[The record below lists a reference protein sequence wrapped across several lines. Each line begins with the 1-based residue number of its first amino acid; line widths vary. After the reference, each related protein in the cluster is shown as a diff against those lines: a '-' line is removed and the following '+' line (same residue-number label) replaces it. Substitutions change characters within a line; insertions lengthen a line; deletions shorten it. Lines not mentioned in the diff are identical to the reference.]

1 MTENIALGL
10 TLVVVVGVIAQWIA
24 WKTKLPSILLLLLA
38 GLLIGPGLNLVN
50 ADRLFEDALFPIVS
64 LSVAII
70 LFEGGLSLRLSE
82 IKGMANVIRNLIT
95 TGIIVTWILTSLA
108 SRYILDFGW
117 DISILFGA
125 ILIVTGPTVII
136 PLLRQVRPQGQVG
149 TILKWE
155 GIVND
160 PIGVMF
166 AVIVFE
172 VLLSGGIGTSIAVIL
187 AGVSKTVILGS
198 IVGGLGAY
206 IIYLFI
212 KKNLIPEFLLNSAS
226 LAIVV
231 GIFELSNLLQSESGL
246 WAVTLMGIILANQK
260 KVQLKHI
267 VEFKENLR
275 VILIASLF
283 ILLASRIDLS
293 LIQLIDYRIIIFL
306 VVSIIIIRP
315 LSVVLSTIN
324 SGLKWQEKLFISAM
338 APRGIVA
345 AAITSIFSIRLSSL
359 NGYEEAT
366 LLIPYVFVIIIGSVA
381 IYGLAAA
388 PLALKLGL
396 SRKVP
401 TGTLFLGGHRWALD
415 LALLVK
421 KAGLNV
427 LIADSNSLNI
437 SKAKSLGLPT
447 YHGNILSEIML
458 DDLDLD
464 GLGHLVALT
473 PNDEVNALACIKFA
487 DVFGQKHVFQVAKNS
502 KMVRSDE
509 NYSKLGGKTLG
520 NKQLT
525 CKLIAD
531 MLLQNGK
538 FELIPLSKER
548 SFSTVTANSTSV
560 FVALVHISESG
571 EPKWLGSAED
581 MPSQVSGKVIVLR
594 YEEVE
599 PSNLY

>member
-24 WKTKLPSILLLLLA
+24 WRTKLPSILLLLLA

-50 ADRLFEDALFPIVS
+50 ADSLFKETLFPIVS

-82 IKGMANVIRNLIT
+82 IKGMANVITNLIT
-95 TGIIVTWILTSLA
+95 IGIVVTWVLTSLA
-108 SRYILDFGW
+108 ARYILDFGW

-172 VLLSGGIGTSIAVIL
+172 VLISGGIGSGIGVIL

-198 IVGGLGAY
+198 IVGATGAY
-206 IIYLFI
+206 IIFIVI
-212 KKNLIPEFLLNSAS
+212 KKNWIPEFLLNSAT

-293 LIQLIDYRIIIFL
+293 LIQLIDYRVITFL
-306 VVSIIIIRP
+306 VISILIIRP
-315 LSVVLSTIN
+315 LSVVFSTIN
-324 SGLKWQEKLFISAM
+324 TGLSWQEKLFISSM

-345 AAITSIFSIRLSSL
+345 AAITSIFSIRLSTQY
-359 NGYEEAT
+359 GYDEAT
-366 LLIPYVFVIIIGSVA
+366 LLIPYIFVIIIGSVA

-415 LALLVK
+415 LALLIK
-421 KAGLNV
+421 SAGLDV

-437 SKAKSLGLPT
+437 SKAKSMDLPT
-447 YHGNILSEIML
+447 YHGNVLSEITL
-458 DDLDLD
+458 DELDLD

-487 DVFGQKHVFQVAKNS
+487 DVFGQKHVFQVARTH
-502 KMVRSDE
+502 KMVRGDE
-509 NYSKLGGKTLG
+509 SKTKLGGKTLG

-525 CKLIAD
+525 CKLITD
-531 MLLQNGK
+531 TLLQNGK
-538 FELIPLSKER
+538 FELIQLSKER
-548 SFSTVTANSTSV
+548 SYSMVTANSTAN
-560 FVALVHISESG
+560 FVALVYISESS
-571 EPKWLGSAED
+571 EPKWLGSTED
-581 MPSQVSGKVIVLR
+581 LPSQTSGKVIVIT
-594 YEEVE
+594 YEETE
-599 PSNLY
+599 IDHLY